1 MNKKNKEF
9 FLSSWAINNKTII
22 YVLMTIFLV
31 SGITAY
37 KTMPRELFPEINSSN
52 IFVTTIFPGNN
63 AEEIEKLITDPL
75 EQEIKGVIGLIEIE
89 STSSE
94 GISII
99 NIEFD
104 DDIPTEVAR
113 LRVKDLVD
121 NVTVG
126 DDWPTFNNAK
136 VDPNIFEFDIAER
149 FPVLNISLVG
159 DYKVEEL
166 KEYAEYLD
174 TRIERL
180 PQVKTVEVRGIQD
193 FEVEIAVNPYK
204 MKATKTSFGNII
216 NAISQENITISAGS
230 LISDGQRRNVK
241 IIGEVSDPSQLNRL
255 IVKRDD
261 GPVYLEDVASVSFR
275 EKEATSFTRS
285 FDQKTVML
293 EVVKRGGENAIF
305 ASNSIQEIIKDAKE
319 NFLPENLDVV
329 VQNDQS
335 EYTINSVND
344 LMNNLIFG
352 IILVVTV
359 LTFFL
364 GLRNALFV
372 GFAIPMS
379 MFMSLVILS
388 AFGFT
393 LNRMVLFGLVM
404 GLGLLVDNGI
414 VVVENI
420 YRLMSKEGMS
430 RVQAAKLGIGE
441 VALPIIVSTAT
452 TIAAF
457 IPLGTWPGTLGEFMI
472 YFPITLSAILGSSLI
487 VAIFFNSML
496 VSSFM
501 DLSEREISRTNLM
514 KMTYILGG
522 LAIVFVLFQDTRAI
536 GSLLAFI
543 CFLFWSY
550 KYVIKNSAVKFQNT
564 LLVKLENRY
573 NEFLSFALA
582 GFRPYL
588 FLLGTISLFFVSILL
603 MAIFP
608 PKVEFFPDNEPQQI
622 LVYLEYPEGTDIKK
636 TNETSMLIE
645 SEVYKVVNNSKYID
659 NGYNFLVESA
669 ISQVGEGAGNPETD
683 AGGTGEIPHKALI
696 TMTMREFK
704 FRRGMSSEEL
714 RKEIQVELIEKFP
727 GIAISVEKDSQGPP
741 GGYPVN
747 IEIYGEDYEQL
758 IETAI
763 SMKNYLNQENIEGIE
778 QLKID
783 VSRSKPGLEFNV
795 DREKAGEL
803 GIPTGLVGQTIR
815 NSIIGSKAGIY
826 KLRGEDYEINVRFDE
841 EFKNDI
847 NSIINQN
854 IVFRDQS
861 TGKTKEVPIA
871 SIVDQKNITSFSAIK
886 HIDLQRVV
894 TLYSS
899 ILAGSN
905 ANEIVN
911 TAEIALSGYEAP
923 QGVEYKFTGEIKQ
936 QSENQEFLSGA
947 LLTGIA
953 LIILLLVFQF
963 NSISKPFIVL
973 ASIVLSFTG
982 VFLGIVI
989 FNLTFSILMTMLG
1002 IISLTGIIVNNAV
1015 VLIDYTQ
1022 LLLDRKKEELN
1033 VEKDNMLS
1041 KDQIFEAIVSG
1052 GKARLRPVIL
1062 TAITTILGLIPLA
1075 IGLNI
1080 DLMSLFSSGNP
1091 NIYVG
1096 GDNVIF
1102 WGPLAWTVIFG
1113 LTFATFLTLVIVP
1126 VTFYL
1131 SKRAA
1136 LKIREFKLN

>member
-216 NAISQENITISAGS
+216 NAISQENITVSAGS

-255 IVKRDD
+255 IVKRDY

-683 AGGTGEIPHKALI
+683 AGGTGEIPHKSLI

-714 RKEIQVELIEKFP
+714 RKEIQVELIDKFP

-947 LLTGIA
+947 LLSGIA

-1022 LLLDRKKEELN
+1022 LLFDRKKIDLN
-1033 VEKDNMLS
+1033 MS
-1041 KDQIFEAIVSG
+1041 KDDIIDKVTAMELIKIA
-1052 GKARLRPVIL
+1052 GKARLKPVLL
-1062 TAITTILGLIPLA
+1062 TAITTIFGLIPLA

-1080 DLMSLFSSGNP
+1080 DFFSLFANWNP
-1091 NIYVG
+1091 NVYLG
-1096 GDNVIF
+1096 GDNVVF

-1113 LTFATFLTLVIVP
+1113 ITFATFLTLIIVP
-1126 VTFYL
+1126 SMYYIIHL
-1131 SKRAA
+1131 ARIK
-1136 LKIREFKLN
+1136 LKNI

>member
-275 EKEATSFTRS
+275 EKDVTSFTRS

-305 ASNSIQEIIKDAKE
+305 ASNSIQEIIKDAKQ

-501 DLSEREISRTNLM
+501 DLSEQEISRTNLI
-514 KMTYILGG
+514 KLTYILGG

-696 TMTMREFK
+696 TITMREFK

-714 RKEIQVELIEKFP
+714 RKEIQLELLEKFP

-861 TGKTKEVPIA
+861 TGKIQEVPIA

-1022 LLLDRKKEELN
+1022 LLFDRKKIDLN
-1033 VEKDNMLS
+1033 MS
-1041 KDQIFEAIVSG
+1041 KDEIIDKMTAMELVKTA
-1052 GKARLRPVIL
+1052 GKARLKPVLL
-1062 TAITTILGLIPLA
+1062 TAITTIFGLIPLA
-1075 IGLNI
+1075 VGLNI
-1080 DLMSLFSSGNP
+1080 DFFSLFANWNP
-1091 NIYVG
+1091 NVYLG
-1096 GDNVIF
+1096 GDNVVF

-1113 LTFATFLTLVIVP
+1113 ITFATFLTLIIVP
-1126 VTFYL
+1126 SMYYIIHL
-1131 SKRAA
+1131 ARIK
-1136 LKIREFKLN
+1136 LKNI

>member
-1 MNKKNKEF
+1 MDKKNKEF

-159 DYKVEEL
+159 DYKVEKL

-275 EKEATSFTRS
+275 EKDVTSFTRS

-305 ASNSIQEIIKDAKE
+305 ASNSIQEIIKDAKQ

-501 DLSEREISRTNLM
+501 DLSEREISRTNLI

-636 TNETSMLIE
+636 TNETLMLIE

-696 TMTMREFK
+696 TITMREFK

-714 RKEIQVELIEKFP
+714 RKEIQLELLEKFP

-861 TGKTKEVPIA
+861 TGKIQEVPIA

-911 TAEIALSGYEAP
+911 TAEIALSGYEAQ

-1022 LLLDRKKEELN
+1022 LLFDRKKIDLN
-1033 VEKDNMLS
+1033 MS
-1041 KDQIFEAIVSG
+1041 KDEIIDKMTAMELVKTA
-1052 GKARLRPVIL
+1052 GKARLKPVLL
-1062 TAITTILGLIPLA
+1062 TAITTIFGLIPLA
-1075 IGLNI
+1075 VGLNI
-1080 DLMSLFSSGNP
+1080 DFFSLFANWNP
-1091 NIYVG
+1091 NVYLG
-1096 GDNVIF
+1096 GDNVVF

-1113 LTFATFLTLVIVP
+1113 ITFATFLTLIIVP
-1126 VTFYL
+1126 SMYYIIHL
-1131 SKRAA
+1131 ARIK
-1136 LKIREFKLN
+1136 LKNI

>member
-1 MNKKNKEF
+1 MDKKNKEF

-180 PQVKTVEVRGIQD
+180 PEVKTVEVRGIQD
-193 FEVEIAVNPYK
+193 FEVEIAVNPYQ
-204 MKATKTSFGNII
+204 MKATKTSFSNII
-216 NAISQENITISAGS
+216 NAISQENITVSAGS

-241 IIGEVSDPSQLNRL
+241 IIGEVSDPKELNRL

-261 GPVYLEDVASVSFR
+261 GPVYLEDVALVSFR

-285 FDQKTVML
+285 FDRKTVML

-305 ASNSIQEIIKDAKE
+305 ASNSIQKIIKEAKE

-329 VQNDQS
+329 IQNDQS

-420 YRLMSKEGMS
+420 YRLMSREGLS

-522 LAIVFVLFQDTRAI
+522 LAIVFVLFKDTRAI

-543 CFLFWSY
+543 CFLFWAY

-588 FLLGTISLFFVSILL
+588 FLLGTISLFFISILL

-645 SEVYKVVNNSKYID
+645 SEIYKVVNNSKYID

-826 KLRGEDYEINVRFDE
+826 KLRGEDYEINVRLDE
-841 EFKNDI
+841 EFRNDI

-923 QGVEYKFTGEIKQ
+923 QGVEYRFTGEIKQ

-982 VFLGIVI
+982 VFMGIII

-1022 LLLDRKKEELN
+1022 LLFDRKKIDLN
-1033 VEKDNMLS
+1033 MS
-1041 KDQIFEAIVSG
+1041 KDEIIDKVTAMELVKTA
-1052 GKARLRPVIL
+1052 GKARLKPVIL
-1062 TAITTILGLIPLA
+1062 TAITTIFGLIPLA
-1075 IGLNI
+1075 VGLNI
-1080 DLMSLFSSGNP
+1080 DFFSLFANWNP
-1091 NIYVG
+1091 NVYLG

-1113 LTFATFLTLVIVP
+1113 ITFATFLTLIIVP
-1126 VTFYL
+1126 SMYYIIHL
-1131 SKRAA
+1131 ARIK
-1136 LKIREFKLN
+1136 LKNI

>member
-255 IVKRDD
+255 IVKRDN

-1022 LLLDRKKEELN
+1022 LLFDRKKIDLN
-1033 VEKDNMLS
+1033 MS
-1041 KDQIFEAIVSG
+1041 KDEIIDKMTAMELVKTA
-1052 GKARLRPVIL
+1052 GKARLKPVLL
-1062 TAITTILGLIPLA
+1062 TAITTIFGLIPLA
-1075 IGLNI
+1075 VGLNI
-1080 DLMSLFSSGNP
+1080 DFFSLFANWNP
-1091 NIYVG
+1091 NVYLG

-1113 LTFATFLTLVIVP
+1113 ITFATFLTLIIVP
-1126 VTFYL
+1126 SMYYIIHL
-1131 SKRAA
+1131 ARIK
-1136 LKIREFKLN
+1136 LKNI

>member
-704 FRRGMSSEEL
+704 YRRGMSSEEL
-714 RKEIQVELIEKFP
+714 RREIQVELIEKFP

-1022 LLLDRKKEELN
+1022 LLFDRKKIDLN
-1033 VEKDNMLS
+1033 MS
-1041 KDQIFEAIVSG
+1041 KDEIIDKMTAMELVKTA
-1052 GKARLRPVIL
+1052 GKARLKPVLL
-1062 TAITTILGLIPLA
+1062 TAITTIFGLIPLA
-1075 IGLNI
+1075 VGLNI
-1080 DLMSLFSSGNP
+1080 DFFSLFANWNP
-1091 NIYVG
+1091 NVYLG

-1113 LTFATFLTLVIVP
+1113 ITFATFLTLIIVP
-1126 VTFYL
+1126 SMYYIIHL
-1131 SKRAA
+1131 ARIK
-1136 LKIREFKLN
+1136 LKNI

>member
-1 MNKKNKEF
+1 MDKKNKEF

-22 YVLMTIFLV
+22 YVLMIIFLI

-63 AEEIEKLITDPL
+63 AEEMEKLITDPL

-104 DDIPTEVAR
+104 DEIPTALAR
-113 LRVKDLVD
+113 QRVKDLVD

-180 PQVKTVEVRGIQD
+180 PQVKTVEIRGIQD
-193 FEVEIAVNPYK
+193 FEVEVAVDPYM
-204 MKATKTSFGNII
+204 MKATKTSFSNII
-216 NAISQENITISAGS
+216 NAIAQENVTVSAGS
-230 LISDGQRRNVK
+230 LISAGQRRNVK
-241 IIGEVSDPSQLNRL
+241 IIGEVSNPNELNRI
-255 IVKRDD
+255 IVKRDN
-261 GPVYLEDVASVSFR
+261 GPVYLEDVATVSFK
-275 EKEATSFTRS
+275 EKEITSYTRS
-285 FDQKTVML
+285 FDKKTVML

-305 ASNSIQEIIKDAKE
+305 ASNSIQEIIDEAKE
-319 NFLPENLDVV
+319 SFLPTNLDVV

-388 AFGFT
+388 AFGLT

-420 YRLMSKEGMS
+420 YRLMSKEGIP

-501 DLSEREISRTNLM
+501 DLSEKEISRKNLM
-514 KMTYILGG
+514 RMTYILGG

-550 KYVIKNSAVKFQNT
+550 KYVIKNQAIRFQNT
-564 LLVKLENRY
+564 FLVRLENIY
-573 NEFLSFALA
+573 NDFLSFALS
-582 GFRPYL
+582 GIRPFL
-588 FLLGTISLFFVSILL
+588 FLAGTFGLFVFSIVL
-603 MAIFP
+603 MGIFP
-608 PKVEFFPDNEPQQI
+608 PKIEFFPDNEPQQI
-622 LVYLEYPEGTDIKK
+622 LVYLEYPEGTDIEK
-636 TNETSMLIE
+636 TNETSKQIE
-645 SEVYKVVNNSKYID
+645 SEIYKVVNNSKYFD
-659 NGYNFLVESA
+659 GDYNFLVESA

-704 FRRGMSSEEL
+704 YRRGMSSEEL
-714 RKEIQVELIEKFP
+714 RKDIQLELIGRFP

-747 IEIYGEDYEQL
+747 IEIYGEDYEKL

-763 SMKNYLNQENIEGIE
+763 SMKNYLNKENIEGIE

-783 VSRSKPGLEFNV
+783 VSRSKPGLEFQV

-815 NSIIGSKAGIY
+815 NSIIGTKAGVY
-826 KLRGEDYEINVRFDE
+826 KINGDDYQINVRLDE
-841 EFKNDI
+841 DYKNSI
-847 NSIINQN
+847 NTIINQN
-854 IVFRDQS
+854 IIFRDQS
-861 TGKTKEVPIA
+861 NGKTKEIPIA
-871 SIVDQKNITSFSAIK
+871 SVVTEKNITSFSAIK

-911 TAEIALSGYEAP
+911 TAEISLSGFETP
-923 QGVEYKFTGEIKQ
+923 QGVNFKFTGEIKQ
-936 QSENQEFLSGA
+936 QAENQSFLSGA
-947 LLTGIA
+947 LLTAIA
-953 LIILLLVFQF
+953 LIILILVFQF
-963 NSISKPFIVL
+963 NSISKPLIVL
-973 ASIVLSFTG
+973 ASIILSFTG

-1022 LLLDRKKEELN
+1022 LLFDRKKIDLKLLKEDIIDKKIALDL
-1033 VEKDNMLS
+1033 VKT
-1041 KDQIFEAIVSG
+1041 A
-1052 GKARLRPVIL
+1052 GKARLKPVLL
-1062 TAITTILGLIPLA
+1062 TAITTIFGLIPLA

-1080 DLMSLFSSGNP
+1080 DFFTLFADWNA
-1091 NIYVG
+1091 NIYIG
-1096 GDNVIF
+1096 GDNVVF

-1113 LTFATFLTLVIVP
+1113 ITFATFLTLIIVP
-1126 VTFYL
+1126 SMYYIIHL
-1131 SKRAA
+1131 GRIK
-1136 LKIREFKLN
+1136 LKNI